1 MSYYVCSDI
10 HGRFDRYQKLLDQIQ
25 LTSDDR
31 LFILGDVIDRNP
43 DGILILCD
51 AISKKMWN
59 CF

>member
-43 DGILILCD
+43 DR
-51 AISKKMWN
+51 MR
-59 CF
+59 